1 MMELWS
7 GFTQV
12 PFCTFYLVM
21 ASYVDLMMT
30 STQVG
35 PDGSC
40 TYFLWS
46 EIWHAHLWVLRW
58 AAPQPGQQMSRN
70 LGCGRIFPAM
80 MGGGGHCSRTMLI
93 RVSFH
98 NFGPDSDL
106 RTAIG
111 WIALKFVQTWSLEDE
126 SYWFVDPLT
135 CLLAS
140 WAHWHFCF
148 FSFSLTC
155 LDKHSIDCH
164 DIFAWKKRMVDPE
177 AGFSVCNSPSP
188 SWDDPHDINGGYLF
202 FSDSTSCCC
211 EPSSAADAKQTYVQ
225 GFFVVVENLWT
236 NPLICYYAG
245 RSICVFVIYG

>member
-1 MMELWS
+1 
-7 GFTQV
+7 
-12 PFCTFYLVM
+12 M

-58 AAPQPGQQMSRN
+58 AAPQAWTADVSEFGMWQNFS
-70 LGCGRIFPAM
+70 GHD
-80 MGGGGHCSRTMLI
+80 GGGGHCSRTMLI

-106 RTAIG
+106 WTAIR

-164 DIFAWKKRMVDPE
+164 DIFAWKKEWSTLRRDFQCVILQAQAEMTLMTSTGVIFFFQTRHHAAVSRAVLPMPSKLTFK
-177 AGFSVCNSPSP
+177 GFS
-188 SWDDPHDINGGYLF
+188 LLL
-202 FSDSTSCCC
+202 
-211 EPSSAADAKQTYVQ
+211 K
-225 GFFVVVENLWT
+225 
-236 NPLICYYAG
+236 ICG
-245 RSICVFVIYG
+245 LTL

>member
-1 MMELWS
+1 
-7 GFTQV
+7 
-12 PFCTFYLVM
+12 M
-21 ASYVDLMMT
+21 AEFFR
-30 STQVG
+30 
-35 PDGSC
+35 P
-40 TYFLWS
+40 W
-46 EIWHAHLWVLRW
+46 W
-58 AAPQPGQQMSRN
+58 
-70 LGCGRIFPAM
+70 
-80 MGGGGHCSRTMLI
+80 GGGGHCSRTMLI

-106 RTAIG
+106 WTAIG

-188 SWDDPHDINGGYLF
+188 SWDDPHDINGGYF
-202 FSDSTSCCC
+202 FFQTRHHAAVSRAVLPM
-211 EPSSAADAKQTYVQ
+211 PSKLTFK
-225 GFFVVVENLWT
+225 GFSLLLKIRGLT
-236 NPLICYYAG
+236 L
-245 RSICVFVIYG
+245 